1 MLLIIIALTSS
12 LALQAGGG
20 LPVCNSSVFL
30 SMTFSFHYSNLHY
43 ILRKR
48 GWYGLDF
55 IIIIIIIFFFFEE
68 MKSITKN
75 SKRNE
80 AFVDLDY
87 LGSHIV

>member
-12 LALQAGGG
+12 LTLQAGGG
-20 LPVCNSSVFL
+20 LPACNRSVFL
-30 SMTFSFHYSNLHY
+30 SMTCSFHYSNLDY

-55 IIIIIIIFFFFEE
+55 IIIIIFFLEE

-80 AFVDLDY
+80 AFVNLDY
-87 LGSHIV
+87 LGPHIV

>member
-12 LALQAGGG
+12 LTLQAGGG

-30 SMTFSFHYSNLHY
+30 SMTFSFHYSNLDY

-55 IIIIIIIFFFFEE
+55 IIIIIIIFFFEE
-68 MKSITKN
+68 TKSITKN

-87 LGSHIV
+87 LGPHIV

>member
-1 MLLIIIALTSS
+1 MLLIIIALTS
-12 LALQAGGG
+12 LTLRAGGG

-30 SMTFSFHYSNLHY
+30 SMTFSFHYSNLDY

-48 GWYGLDF
+48 GWCGLDF
-55 IIIIIIIFFFFEE
+55 IIIIYYFFFEE

-87 LGSHIV
+87 LGPHIV

>member
-12 LALQAGGG
+12 LTLQAGGG

-30 SMTFSFHYSNLHY
+30 SMTFSFHYSNLDY

-55 IIIIIIIFFFFEE
+55 IIIIIIIIFFFWG
-68 MKSITKN
+68 
-75 SKRNE
+75 NE
-80 AFVDLDY
+80 VNHQKLET
-87 LGSHIV
+87 